1 VQQDPVRMDPAA
13 PAGLTAT
20 ASEAKVIN
28 GRYALR
34 ERIASGA
41 MAEVYLAD
49 DLQLGRQVAV
59 KVLQP
64 KQAGDPKAVERFRR
78 EARAA
83 AALNHPNLV
92 TVFDWGIDAGRAF
105 LVMQYV
111 AGSDLRQLLAQRGVL
126 PETEALHLAA
136 DIAAGLEV
144 AHRQGIVHRD
154 VKPRNVLVDANSN
167 ALLADFGIAAPSDER
182 AEDGSVYGTAL
193 YVSPEQAL
201 GRAVDGRGDLYSLG
215 ALLYELLTG
224 RPPFTGDTAAE
235 VAAQH
240 VDAAVV
246 PPREIRPGLSAA
258 TERVVLRALEKEPG
272 QRFRD
277 AAEMRA
283 ALLAAAASGDS
294 GARVSAPWNFD
305 STQRMWF
312 RLPLAVASRR
322 WAAAAVVVVVL
333 AIVLVP
339 LLANARQTGVPDV
352 TGRSVKDAEAAL
364 SAAGLSVAVDEQTT
378 DDTPA
383 GVVVRQDPPADG
395 HIGAG
400 GTVHA
405 VVSRGLAVP
414 EVGGRQCAEARAAL
428 ASAGWTVKPVRWR
441 VAGIEDFGKVVAQD
455 PPAGT
460 VVPNKG
466 QISVQVAGPVRP
478 C

>member
-1 VQQDPVRMDPAA
+1 V
-13 PAGLTAT
+13 
-20 ASEAKVIN
+20 VIN

-34 ERIASGA
+34 QRIESGA

-59 KVLQP
+59 KVLQA

-92 TVFDWGIDAGRAF
+92 TVFDWGIDAGRPF

-111 AGSDLRQLLAQRGVL
+111 AGSDLRHVIAQRRTL
-126 PETEALHLAA
+126 PEVEALRLAA

-144 AHRQGIVHRD
+144 AHRHGIVHRD
-154 VKPRNVLVDANSN
+154 VKPRNVLVDPNGN
-167 ALLADFGIAAPSDER
+167 ALLADFGIAAPSDES

-201 GRAVDGRGDLYSLG
+201 GQAVDGRGDLYSLG

-224 RPPFTGDTAAE
+224 APPFTGETASE

-240 VDAAVV
+240 VNAAVV
-246 PPREIRPGLSAA
+246 PPRQIRPGLTVA

-272 QRFRD
+272 HRFRD
-277 AAEMRA
+277 AAEMRQ
-283 ALLAAAASGDS
+283 ALLAAAASGGS
-294 GARVSAPWNFD
+294 GVSALRRFD
-305 STQRMWF
+305 RTQRMPI
-312 RLPLAVASRR
+312 RLPLRMPPARVSRR
-322 WAAAAVVVVVL
+322 WAAAAVAVVVL
-333 AIVLVP
+333 AIVFVP
-339 LLANARQTGVPDV
+339 LLVSARQTGVPDV
-352 TGRSVKDAEAAL
+352 TGRSVKEAEAAL
-364 SAAGLSVAVDEQTT
+364 SAARLTLAVDEQSS
-378 DDTPA
+378 DDVPE
-383 GVVVRQDPPADG
+383 GVVVSQDPPADR

-405 VVSRGLAVP
+405 VVSRGLTVP
-414 EVGGRQCAEARAAL
+414 DLGGRPCAEARAAL
-428 ASAGWTVKPVRWR
+428 AQAGWTVKPVRWR

-460 VVPNKG
+460 VVPKKG